1 MLKVKYLI
9 FSILQSDKEKMEL
22 VSSFV
27 REKEF
32 LRGDWNFMQICPKVR
47 EKFRKVCRRFYN
59 QAGRKKVSKGRLVV
73 KTPWD
78 FHKSNCSV
86 ELGGLDPEKLTLVTN
101 NSYHIAP
108 IYPLFAQRT

>member
-1 MLKVKYLI
+1 
-9 FSILQSDKEKMEL
+9 MEL

-78 FHKSNCSV
+78 FHKSSFFGYQSSPSPSSV
-86 ELGGLDPEKLTLVTN
+86 TQLISFYTIQVTYD
-101 NSYHIAP
+101 S
-108 IYPLFAQRT
+108 RC